1 MKNLAKQAIRRLVGQ
16 KPAIAKTD
24 PLPHKALL
32 AESITGWLSRRECR
46 RLYLTTV
53 MTRGPILEIG
63 HFLGRSSACICEA
76 IRDVRRPREFR
87 SYDLG
92 FRSGA
97 EFREYYERIYKPDA
111 GAPQPDD
118 IVFSEHTTTTEV
130 ASQNLR
136 RLGLVSHV
144 ELISGSGFELDRD
157 KYDLIFCD
165 TAHEQHKITAEVPNL
180 VARSNQ
186 GCVWA
191 LHDMNEASI
200 ELVMSLADVEFC
212 ELTGSLG
219 TFIFWGQE
227 QRLPS

>member
-1 MKNLAKQAIRRLVGQ
+1 MKNLAKQAIQRLVGH

-53 MTRGPILEIG
+53 LTRGPILEIG

-76 IRDVRRPREFR
+76 VRDVRRPRVYR
-87 SYDLG
+87 SYDVG
-92 FRSGA
+92 FRSA
-97 EFREYYERIYKPDA
+97 ADLKEYYDRIHKA
-111 GAPQPDD
+111 ELAESTADD
-118 IVFSEHTTTTEV
+118 PIDFSKDLTTTEI
-130 ASQNLR
+130 ARQNLR
-136 RLGLVSHV
+136 RVGLISQV
-144 ELISGSGFELDRD
+144 ELIAGNAFELDRD

-165 TAHEQHKITAEVPNL
+165 ALPEQQELAAAVPNIL
-180 VARSNQ
+180 AHSNH

-191 LHDMNEASI
+191 LHGMNEANI
-200 ELVMSLADVEFC
+200 ELVMSLANVEFC

-219 TFIFWGQE
+219 IFILLGQ
-227 QRLPS
+227 R

>member
-1 MKNLAKQAIRRLVGQ
+1 VKNLAKQAIQRLVGH

-24 PLPHKALL
+24 PLPQKALL

-53 MTRGPILEIG
+53 LTRGPILEIG

-76 IRDVRRPREFR
+76 VRDVRRPRVYR
-87 SYDLG
+87 SYDVG

-97 EFREYYERIYKPDA
+97 DLKEYYDRIHKAEPA
-111 GAPQPDD
+111 EGAAEEPIDFSKD
-118 IVFSEHTTTTEV
+118 ITTTQI
-130 ASQNLR
+130 ARQNLR
-136 RLGLVSHV
+136 RVGLISQV
-144 ELISGSGFELDRD
+144 ELIAGNAFELDCD

-165 TAHEQHKITAEVPNL
+165 ALSEQQEITVTVPNI
-180 VARSNQ
+180 AAHSNH

-191 LHDMNEASI
+191 LHGMNEANI
-200 ELVMSLADVEFC
+200 ELVMSLANVEFC

-219 TFIFWGQE
+219 IFVQLGQ
-227 QRLPS
+227 R